1 MQSFLISVSTR
12 PALLHAQVMAAQ
24 ELSEPT
30 IEEDGTDI
38 IDNIR
43 EQPERSEGQERKPPT
58 SWFNRLSHGSGSAR
72 ELKI

>member
-1 MQSFLISVSTR
+1 MSTR
-12 PALLHAQVMAAQ
+12 PSLLLAQVMAAQ

-38 IDNIR
+38 IDSIR
-43 EQPERSEGQERKPPT
+43 ETPGRPEGEERKPPT
-58 SWFNRLSHGSGSAR
+58 SWFNRLSHGGGSAR

>member
-1 MQSFLISVSTR
+1 
-12 PALLHAQVMAAQ
+12 MAAQ

-38 IDNIR
+38 IDNIL